1 MTEQYRIL
9 GRMAVKDAHTEWYR
23 GGTVQLSSG
32 YTSPSTADQG
42 LKWHVRNGC
51 EGCNIEEY
59 HSTENS
65 DSVAFSDL
73 F

>member
-1 MTEQYRIL
+1 MNKQYRIL
-9 GRMAVKDAHTEWYR
+9 GRMAVKDAHADWYKV
-23 GGTVQLSSG
+23 GLIQLSSG
-32 YTSPSTADQG
+32 HTSLSTANQT

-59 HSTENS
+59 HSAENS
-65 DSVAFSDL
+65 NSVAFSDL